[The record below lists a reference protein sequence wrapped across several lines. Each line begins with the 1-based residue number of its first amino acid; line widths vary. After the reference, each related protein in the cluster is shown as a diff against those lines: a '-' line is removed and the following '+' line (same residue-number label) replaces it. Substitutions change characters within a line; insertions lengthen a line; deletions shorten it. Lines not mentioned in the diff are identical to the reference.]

1 MRGHLKRYVLGFGF
15 GLVLSSVALA
25 AVNFQKINR
34 PGATNTLPSGIND
47 AGWIVGTSE
56 NSREEGFLLRE
67 GEWKT
72 IFDTDPAAV
81 DTALGGINNKGEI
94 VGTWDERYTIDTTTY
109 EEDHCFLWDEENGYK
124 TFDPFD
130 TEGSTDVDT
139 SEGSDCNGINNGGD
153 KGGDTVGSY
162 ADTSGIHGWLRKANG
177 AFSTVDFNND
187 PSASTEAFGINKA
200 RDGGDGDIVGAWC
213 CNTLGND
220 SGFLRQNGVYTEI
233 DFPGSSTTST
243 DAYGINDKRD
253 IVGSYTDSNGEHGFV
268 RLDGEYKTVD
278 VNFSDAY
285 ETNKVTG
292 INNRG
297 CMVGVYTSGDA
308 NGPNYGF
315 KAGLRAVDG
324 DGEEAGR
331 HGGRAYMHVHEDDC
345 MEQPDREDYS
355 DRDPSARTNVA
366 HSVTIAGL
374 GTNNGVDFHSTQNT
388 AVTYDNVAHSVT
400 IAGLG
405 TNNGSQVAFTIVMV
419 DSSLVPPGFFSITLS
434 DGYSNT
440 GSLLA
445 GAITLH

>member
-25 AVNFQKINR
+25 APSFQPINR
-34 PGATNTLPSGIND
+34 PEAVDTLPSGIND

-56 NSREEGFLLRE
+56 TSAQAAAGTEEGFLKRE
-67 GEWKT
+67 GEWKR

-94 VGTWDERYTIDTTTY
+94 VGTWDERPP

-124 TFDPFD
+124 KTFDPFD
-130 TEGSTDVDT
+130 TENTLDT
-139 SEGSDCNGINNGGD
+139 GEIPDCNGINAGS
-153 KGGDTVGSY
+153 DTVGSY
-162 ADTSGIHGWLRKANG
+162 VDTMGNIHGWLRMASG
-177 AFSTVDFNND
+177 VFSKVDFNNN
-187 PSASTEAFGINKA
+187 PLLSTEAYGINKH
-200 RDGGDGDIVGAWC
+200 GDIVGLYQD
-213 CNTLGND
+213 TQGD
-220 SGFLRQNGVYTEI
+220 HGFLKHNGVYHTI
-233 DFPGSSTTST
+233 DFKNMPTSDT
-243 DAYGINDKRD
+243 NALGINDEGD
-253 IVGSYTDSNGEHGFV
+253 IVGSYCTDCNGTFRDHGFLL
-268 RLDGEYKTVD
+268 RDGEYKTID
-278 VNFSDAY
+278 VNFSDAA

-297 CMVGVYTSGDA
+297 CMVGVYTGTDTHEH
-308 NGPNYGF
+308 GF
-315 KAGLRAVDG
+315 KAGLRAADG

-331 HGGRAYMHVHEDDC
+331 YGGRAHMHVHEDDC
-345 MEQPDREDYS
+345 IEQPDREDYS
-355 DRDPSARTNVA
+355 DSGSRTSVA

-374 GTNNGVDFHSTQNT
+374 GGVDFHSTQNT
-388 AVTYDNVAHSVT
+388 AVTYDKLAHSVT